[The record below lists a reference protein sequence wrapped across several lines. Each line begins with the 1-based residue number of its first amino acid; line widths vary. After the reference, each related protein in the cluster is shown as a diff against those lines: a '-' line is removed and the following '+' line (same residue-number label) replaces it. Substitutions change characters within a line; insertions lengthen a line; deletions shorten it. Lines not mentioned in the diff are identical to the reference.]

1 MDFDFSKELVY
12 GKKHLK
18 ILEGYDKEKYDFR
31 KFARDCFNVDK
42 LDEVH
47 ENNPE
52 YDVFQEFGP
61 DVNTWYHD
69 TFYNYY
75 RSENGPKMQVLYDNM
90 ITDVVL
96 PYLGLTEA
104 YVQKFP
110 SFRVQ
115 LPNNLAVAK
124 MHTDN
129 SLGHPRGEI
138 NLMYA
143 FTDMYD
149 TNTVLIE
156 KMPRSKEFARMEMV
170 ANNTIS
176 FNGNLCMHY
185 NELNTTGKTRM
196 SMDYRILPVN
206 YYPKEESFSHST
218 KTKFVDG
225 GYYKFIKLDM

>member
-1 MDFDFSKELVY
+1 MEFNFSKELVY

-18 ILEGYDKEKYDFR
+18 ILEDYDKEKYDFR
-31 KFARDCFNVDK
+31 RFARDCFSIEN
-42 LDEVH
+42 LNEVH
-47 ENNPE
+47 TNNPT
-52 YDVFQEFGP
+52 YNVFEEFGP
-61 DVNTWYHD
+61 DVNTWYHN
-69 TFYNYY
+69 TFYDYY
-75 RSENGPKMQVLYDNM
+75 RGVNGPKMQDMYDNM
-90 ITDVVL
+90 IKEVVL
-96 PYLGLTEA
+96 PYLGLNEA

-115 LPNNLAVAK
+115 LPDNIAVAK

-129 SLGHPRGEI
+129 SLGHPCGEI

-156 KMPRSKEFARMEMV
+156 TMPRSKDFVKMELN
-170 ANNTIS
+170 ANDTIS

-206 YYPKEESFSHST
+206 YYPKEDCYSHST
-218 KTKFVDG
+218 KKKFVDG
-225 GYYKFIKLDM
+225 GYYKFMTAKK

>member
-1 MDFDFSKELVY
+1 MDFNFSEELVY

-18 ILEGYDKEKYDFR
+18 ILEDYDKENYDFR
-31 KFARDCFNVDK
+31 QFARDCFNIEN

-47 ENNPE
+47 TNNPT
-52 YDVFQEFGP
+52 YNVFEEFGP
-61 DVNTWYHD
+61 DVNTWYHT
-69 TFYNYY
+69 TFYDYY
-75 RSENGPKMQVLYDNM
+75 RGENGQKMQVLYDNM
-90 ITDVVL
+90 IKDVVL

-115 LPNNLAVAK
+115 LPDNRAVAK

-129 SLGHPRGEI
+129 SLGHPCGEI

-156 KMPRSKEFARMEMV
+156 TMPRSKDFVKMKLN
-170 ANNTIS
+170 ANDTIS

-196 SMDYRILPVN
+196 SMDYRILPAN
-206 YYPKEESFSHST
+206 YYPNEETCSHSR

-225 GYYKFIKLDM
+225 GYYKFVKLDI